1 MKRFRLSVPEN
12 ITIYADMLINK
23 VHVRPRPAHGDVQQK
38 ALAVIRTRQ
47 SQTGMSDYRSLLA
60 GPGEPPR

>member
-12 ITIYADMLINK
+12 ITIYAGLLINK
-23 VHVRPRPAHGDVQQK
+23 VHMRPRPARSDVQQQ

-47 SQTGMSDYRSLLA
+47 QQTGMSDYRSLLA
-60 GPGEPPR
+60 GPGEQPR